1 MWLLFTLQYLMMSIY
16 SILAKRRTKHTLYQ
30 KFVSCHEMVHWRK
43 KVFVYLTIFCGI
55 ELRFVTTFP
64 LQRFY
69 FIKWNG
75 EERKLL
81 YENATS
87 DWTL

>member
-1 MWLLFTLQYLMMSIY
+1 M
-16 SILAKRRTKHTLYQ
+16 A
-30 KFVSCHEMVHWRK
+30 HWRK

-64 LQRFY
+64 LQSFY

-75 EERKLL
+75 EERKLI
-81 YENATS
+81 YESATS
-87 DWTL
+87 DWAI